1 VRGTLLVTGGSRG
14 IGAAIA
20 RRAAREGWD
29 VAFTYASARTG
40 SEAVLADIVTVRG
53 RGLALRA
60 DVADEEAVLGA
71 FEEID
76 EKLGPL
82 TALVNNAGITGGF
95 SRVADVE
102 RATLERVFAVNA
114 IGAMLCAREAVRRM
128 STARGGRGGSIVNV
142 TSRAAQLGSA
152 GEWVHYAASK
162 AALEAF
168 TRGLAREVAE
178 EGIRVNAVSPGL
190 IDTTLHADSG
200 APDRLERLAPA
211 IPLGRAGTADE
222 VAAAV
227 MWLLSDEASYVTGTT
242 LEVSGGR

>member
-1 VRGTLLVTGGSRG
+1 MPRTLLVTGGTRG

-20 RRAAREGWD
+20 RRAARDGWN
-29 VAFTYASARTG
+29 VAITYASSRDAA
-40 SEAVLADIVTVRG
+40 EAVLKDLVAPGG
-53 RGLALRA
+53 RALAIRA
-60 DVADEEAVLGA
+60 DVADEGAMMAA
-71 FEEID
+71 FEQVD
-76 EKLGPL
+76 ADFGPL
-82 TALVNNAGITGGF
+82 DALVNNAGITGGF
-95 SRVADVE
+95 ARVADVE

-128 STARGGRGGSIVNV
+128 STRRGGNGGAIVNV

-211 IPLGRAGTADE
+211 IPQKRAGTAEE